1 MLRRPDSSVGVRR
14 GAVASSLE
22 GESSGGFSAGDSA
35 RLIGA
40 QRAPCLASPRRFPFV
55 ALSGR
60 SGIVQAYQVPDVLTT
75 RTLKMLLA
83 FPAVLSLWVETAL
96 AHPRSWLDLQH

>member
-22 GESSGGFSAGDSA
+22 GERPGGFSAGDSA

-40 QRAPCLASPRRFPFV
+40 QRAPCLASRKAFFPFV

-75 RTLKMLLA
+75 HTSKMLLEM
-83 FPAVLSLWVETAL
+83 P
-96 AHPRSWLDLQH
+96 LD